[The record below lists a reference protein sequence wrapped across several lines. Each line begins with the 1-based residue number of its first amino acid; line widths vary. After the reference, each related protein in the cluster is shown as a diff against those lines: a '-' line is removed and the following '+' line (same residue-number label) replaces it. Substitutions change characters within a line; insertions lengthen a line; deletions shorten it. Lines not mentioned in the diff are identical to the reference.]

1 MSAEIKDLS
10 PKHVWGYFYE
20 LTRIPRPTG
29 HMEAVTRFMTAFG
42 EGLGLETLQDE
53 VGNVLIR
60 KPATPGME
68 GRKTVTL
75 QAHLDMVPQKNA
87 STRHDFEKDPI
98 DAYIDGE
105 WVTARD
111 TTLGADDGMG
121 VALAMAVLADKS
133 LRHGPIEALF
143 TIDEEQAMDG
153 AFGLKPNFLKG
164 DILLN
169 CDSEKE
175 GELFVGCAG
184 GADMNISFQFKEDTY
199 IPEGDVAVKVSLT
212 GLKGGH
218 SGVDIHLG
226 RANANKLMFRFLKEA
241 VRDYGARLA
250 SVEGGSLRNAI
261 PREAFA
267 VVTIPGDNVEALWE
281 LVADY
286 QDTFREEYKGIEE
299 GIHFTAEM
307 AELPATLIPEEIQD
321 DFINAIE
328 GCQNGVI
335 SMLHDFPGT
344 VESSSNLAVV
354 RTSNELIEISILVRS
369 SSESRKYA
377 ICSSLESIFALAG
390 AKVEETGGYNGWQ
403 PDIDSPILRLA
414 RTTYKDIFGKEPEVK
429 VMHAGL
435 ECGIIQGA
443 YPRMDMISIGPDL
456 EHPHSPDERVNIQ
469 SVEKVWKFIT
479 TTLER
484 V

>member
-1 MSAEIKDLS
+1 M
-10 PKHVWGYFYE
+10 
-20 LTRIPRPTG
+20 
-29 HMEAVTRFMTAFG
+29 
-42 EGLGLETLQDE
+42 GLETLQDE

-75 QAHLDMVPQKNA
+75 QSHLDMVPQKN
-87 STRHDFEKDPI
+87 SSVKHDFEKDPI
-98 DAYIDGE
+98 DAYIDGD
-105 WVTARD
+105 WVTARE
-111 TTLGADDGMG
+111 TTLGADNGMG
-121 VALAMAVLADKS
+121 AALAMAVLADNS

-143 TIDEEQAMDG
+143 TIDEEQGMDG
-153 AFGLKPNFLKG
+153 AFGLKPHFLQG

-184 GADMNISFQFKEDTY
+184 GANVNVSFQFKEDTY
-199 IPEGDVAVKVSLT
+199 IPEGDVAVKVSLS

-226 RANANKLMFRFLKEA
+226 RANANKLIFRFLKEA
-241 VRDYGARLA
+241 VCDYGARLS
-250 SVEGGSLRNAI
+250 SVAGGSLPNAI

-267 VVTIPGDNVEALWE
+267 VITIPGDNVESLWE

-286 QDTFREEYKGIEE
+286 QDMFRTEYMGVEDQID
-299 GIHFTAEM
+299 FVAEM
-307 AELPATLIPEEIQD
+307 VELPSTLIPEEIQD
-321 DFINAIE
+321 DLINAIE

-344 VESSSNLAVV
+344 VESSSNLAIVK
-354 RTSNELIEISILVRS
+354 TSDELIEVKILVRS
-369 SSESRKYA
+369 SSESRRDSV
-377 ICSSLESIFALAG
+377 CSSLESVFALAG
-390 AKVEETGGYNGWQ
+390 AKVEESGHYNGWQ
-403 PDIDSPILRLA
+403 PNINSPILNLMKS
-414 RTTYKDIFGKEPEVK
+414 TYLDLFGKEPEVK

-443 YPRMDMISIGPDL
+443 YPDMDMVSIGPDL
-456 EHPHSPDERVNIQ
+456 EYPHSPDERVNIH
-469 SVEKVWKFIT
+469 SVQKIWEFIT
-479 TTLER
+479 ATLER
-484 V
+484 I

>member
-377 ICSSLESIFALAG
+377 VCSSLESIFALAG

-414 RTTYKDIFGKEPEVK
+414 RTTYKDIFDKEPEVK